1 MDNELK
7 NLKFV
12 MYMRK
17 SSESDDRQALSLDA
31 QHDTLMDVVKR
42 NKLKVIAEFR
52 EAKSASKPNNRPE
65 FDKMVKLISAGKV
78 NAILCWKEDRL
89 FRNPAESGLIQQ
101 LLVDGKIQRIMT
113 PCRSHTPD
121 DNTIGLAVEAGMS
134 AQYTR
139 DLSRNVKRG
148 QRANNKLGGVHF
160 PAPQGYINVRR
171 NNHGTLDLDQERAPL
186 MRKAFDMYLTGNY
199 TVPEVLSTL
208 NNDWGFLTRK
218 HYKTGGK
225 PLNRSSLYAILE
237 NPVYMGYVRD
247 LEDKTQLHKGDWP
260 ALLSEDE
267 FYRIQMLLKKSGFG
281 PQSNYSLNHF
291 ELKGIFTCGECG
303 CSITAE
309 IKSKKLKD
317 GSVNYYTY
325 YHCTHKRKC
334 SQKGCIR
341 EERLY
346 DQIQSLF
353 GQYRIDQTLYD
364 LALEAMKDIS
374 AKEIAERLDID
385 DSQNVKIETMQAEHD
400 RLIDMA
406 TRGLISDEDFERKSK
421 QIKTDIERMKTLNA
435 ELQHRLKNRYEI
447 IGSTLNK
454 LKQQDEFI
462 FKSQGTKRSMVH
474 AIGYNPTIID
484 KNIDITPYTW
494 LEPIKKFLK
503 KAKSPQSQVI
513 TNSERGRK
521 CLKND
526 LSPIWRRVGDSNS
539 RSRSP
544 QTNDLAN
551 RPLQPLG

>member
-42 NKLKVIAEFR
+42 NKLKDIAEFR

-260 ALLSEDE
+260 ALLS
-267 FYRIQMLLKKSGFG
+267 
-281 PQSNYSLNHF
+281 
-291 ELKGIFTCGECG
+291 
-303 CSITAE
+303 
-309 IKSKKLKD
+309 
-317 GSVNYYTY
+317 
-325 YHCTHKRKC
+325 
-334 SQKGCIR
+334 
-341 EERLY
+341 
-346 DQIQSLF
+346 
-353 GQYRIDQTLYD
+353 
-364 LALEAMKDIS
+364 
-374 AKEIAERLDID
+374 
-385 DSQNVKIETMQAEHD
+385 
-400 RLIDMA
+400 
-406 TRGLISDEDFERKSK
+406 
-421 QIKTDIERMKTLNA
+421 
-435 ELQHRLKNRYEI
+435 
-447 IGSTLNK
+447 
-454 LKQQDEFI
+454 
-462 FKSQGTKRSMVH
+462 
-474 AIGYNPTIID
+474 
-484 KNIDITPYTW
+484 
-494 LEPIKKFLK
+494 
-503 KAKSPQSQVI
+503 
-513 TNSERGRK
+513 
-521 CLKND
+521 
-526 LSPIWRRVGDSNS
+526 
-539 RSRSP
+539 
-544 QTNDLAN
+544 
-551 RPLQPLG
+551 